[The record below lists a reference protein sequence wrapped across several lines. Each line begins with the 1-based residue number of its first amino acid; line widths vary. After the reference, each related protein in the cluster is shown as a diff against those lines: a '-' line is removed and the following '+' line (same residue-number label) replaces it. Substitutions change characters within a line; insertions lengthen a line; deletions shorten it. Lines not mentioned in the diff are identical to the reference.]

1 MSFPYRRGLTEKARA
16 LRKNATPQ
24 ENRLWY
30 QFLRKYPLRF
40 TRQKPIGSYIVDFYC
55 RKANLVI
62 ELDGGRHFEDG
73 SREYDAERDSFLSR
87 AGLRVLRFTNL
98 QINRNFPEV
107 CEEID
112 RIARERAGRDA
123 STPEENG
130 PGSALDET

>member
-1 MSFPYRRGLTEKARA
+1 MSFPYRRDLTEKARA

-55 RKANLVI
+55 RKADLVV
-62 ELDGGRHFEDG
+62 ELDGGQHFEGG
-73 SREYDAERDSFLSR
+73 SREYDAERDSFLSGV
-87 AGLRVLRFTNL
+87 GLMVLRFTNS
-98 QINRNFPEV
+98 QVNRNFPEV

-123 STPEENG
+123 SMPEENG
-130 PGSALDET
+130 PGSALEES

>member
-73 SREYDAERDSFLSR
+73 SREYDA
-87 AGLRVLRFTNL
+87 
-98 QINRNFPEV
+98 
-107 CEEID
+107 
-112 RIARERAGRDA
+112 
-123 STPEENG
+123 
-130 PGSALDET
+130 